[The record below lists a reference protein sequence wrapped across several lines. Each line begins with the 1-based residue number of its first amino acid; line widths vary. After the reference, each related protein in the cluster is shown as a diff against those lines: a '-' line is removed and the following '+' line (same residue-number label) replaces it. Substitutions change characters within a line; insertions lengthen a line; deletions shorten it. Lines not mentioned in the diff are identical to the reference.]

1 MKAKSYF
8 ILSLFLCSILHSQD
22 LDVRFTSEP
31 SKNSLGINENLRIDF
46 KMNQDGDN
54 FNAPNFEDFR
64 VVGGPNQSVSNTW
77 VNGKRT
83 FSKVYS
89 YYLTPLKTGKLTIGQ
104 ATIEIN
110 SQVYKTIPVV
120 VDVTESVTIS
130 KNPNDPSYLVDENLH
145 LVAEASN
152 ISPFLNEG
160 ISITYKLFFS
170 PQINVTNVG
179 EIDSPKYSDFW
190 SHNIK
195 IPRLQ
200 IERGTYKGKSY
211 NYVIWKKIVLYPQKV
226 GELNVLPLTLD
237 VSVDVPTNKRD
248 FFGNRIYTQVP
259 KTVTAG
265 KREINVLA
273 LPKNAPDNFG
283 ADVASEL
290 QSSIGIPFKEVENHF
305 TRQGSREEVVHLS
318 SALKALAVS
327 LFKIANDIRWM
338 GSGPVS
344 GLGDLKIP
352 ALQPGS
358 SIMPGKVNPVIPE
371 MMMQVSAQVIG
382 NDTTI
387 TFSSANGNFELNTML
402 PVMAHNL
409 LESIALLTTGVSV
422 FGEKLIKDLEANTE
436 KLNED
441 TQKNSI
447 LVTALVPKLGYDVA
461 AEVAKEAMENGL
473 TIKDVLLSK
482 ELMSE
487 GDIDDLLDIEKLI

>member
-1 MKAKSYF
+1 MNKKETRIEKDSMGEFEVPIDAMYGASTARAIENFPISELKFSRSFIRALGEIKKACAVVNQNNK
-8 ILSLFLCSILHSQD
+8 L
-22 LDVRFTSEP
+22 LDKKIATAIIDGAEEVIAGNHDKDFAVDIFQTGSGTST
-31 SKNSLGINENLRIDF
+31 NMNANEIIAKIASD
-46 KMNQDGDN
+46 
-54 FNAPNFEDFR
+54 
-64 VVGGPNQSVSNTW
+64 
-77 VNGKRT
+77 
-83 FSKVYS
+83 
-89 YYLTPLKTGKLTIGQ
+89 KTGESIHPNDHVNMSQSSNDVIPT
-104 ATIEIN
+104 ATNVAAVI
-110 SQVYKTIPVV
+110 
-120 VDVTESVTIS
+120 DVTEGLIPELDNLIS
-130 KNPNDPSYLVDENLH
+130 L
-145 LVAEASN
+145 
-152 ISPFLNEG
+152 LNEKAKQWEKVYKNGRTHLMDATPVSLGQEFSGYADLVNERMGDIKASLDNVQKLAIGGTAVGTG
-160 ISITYKLFFS
+160 I
-170 PQINVTNVG
+170 
-179 EIDSPKYSDFW
+179 
-190 SHNIK
+190 
-195 IPRLQ
+195 
-200 IERGTYKGKSY
+200 
-211 NYVIWKKIVLYPQKV
+211 
-226 GELNVLPLTLD
+226 
-237 VSVDVPTNKRD
+237 
-248 FFGNRIYTQVP
+248 
-259 KTVTAG
+259 
-265 KREINVLA
+265 
-273 LPKNAPDNFG
+273 NAPDNFG

-409 LESIALLTTGVSV
+409 LESIALLTTGVNV

-461 AEVAKEAMENGL
+461 AEVAKEAMESGL